1 MRGVRDDFILGR
13 YEPWMV
19 NTSLQGSIYS
29 VPKMKASKGAFS
41 IRSGL
46 LLLNWSDR
54 WRVRGECIKKLKL
67 NEDFV

>member
-19 NTSLQGSIYS
+19 NTSLQGGIHS

-46 LLLNWSDR
+46 LLLGFGSTGGEYEGKRMSD
-54 WRVRGECIKKLKL
+54 KKIY
-67 NEDFV
+67 